1 MNNKNS
7 DKKGLILSISSIGS
21 IICLTAIIIS
31 LLSLF
36 NVFDNEEDELTQCP
50 PNQCNIKSNNVS
62 STFLS
67 CPTIQ
72 TTELENALSIRSNDI
87 KLNVIVVR
95 TSTVIDNINNNVIFK
110 NGVTINTKIDDK
122 NITFTNISLPN
133 ISGTNISI
141 LSEINIK
148 NGNITTNL
156 NCNKINFTDAKFQNL
171 TSTNITILRGLKCNN
186 IVGNNFSFTN
196 LNLKNDLTLN
206 KVSTTSI
213 DAAKVNI
220 TNLTYSGKKYDYYYR
235 SGFISISVKN
245 LKTDDIFLN
254 NSFTVANSNLT
265 RIIDTLSGTF
275 SNFSFSSMYSNNI
288 TSTNVINSLNING
301 NGTISANKILSS
313 PLITVDN
320 LNFDKIVVNKFFK
333 FKNVS
338 VSQLS
343 VTSVKAKEIQVD
355 TLFVK
360 NTNTINNLSVT
371 KLNLNHQ
378 TSKVINL
385 TLTNSF
391 TDLYI
396 FESQGTLKMSINNI
410 NNPVN
415 FASSIYLTTNQE
427 NSNLNLKIIFKLTDR
442 FFIDLFVGLSLQF
455 LISTKRLSNNLKIT
469 IVNEL
474 IFSSIYIGSTEI
486 ISNNNYKEY
495 RLGEYTGSNVQQATI
510 NYFGNNVFSP
520 INDTLLFKSNNKIIF
535 NTSPQTTTN
544 IIYCSLESLDY

>member
-36 NVFDNEEDELTQCP
+36 NVFDNEEDKLTQCP

-72 TTELENALSIRSNDI
+72 TSELENALSIRSNDI
-87 KLNVIVVR
+87 KLNDILVR
-95 TSTVIDNINNNVIFK
+95 SSTIIDNINNNVNFK
-110 NGVTINTKIDDK
+110 NGLTINTKIDDK
-122 NITFTNISLPN
+122 NITFTTISLPN

-148 NGNITTNL
+148 NGIITTSNL
-156 NCNKINFTDAKFQNL
+156 NCNKINFTDAKIQNL
-171 TSTNITILRGLKCNN
+171 TSTNTTIIQGLKCNN
-186 IVGNNFSFTN
+186 ISGNNFSFTN
-196 LNLKNDLTLN
+196 LNLKNDFFAN
-206 KVSTTSI
+206 KLSTTSI

-235 SGFISISVKN
+235 SGILSISVKN

-254 NSFTVANSNLT
+254 NSFTVAKSNLK
-265 RIIDTLSGTF
+265 IIDTLSGTF
-275 SNFSFSSMYSNNI
+275 SNFSFSSMNSNNI
-288 TSTNVINSLNING
+288 TSTNVINSLNIIG
-301 NGTISANKILSS
+301 KGTISANKILSS

-320 LNFDKIVVNKFFK
+320 LNFDNIVVNKYFK

-343 VTSVKAKEIQVD
+343 VTTVKAEEIRVD

-360 NTNTINNLSVT
+360 NTKTINNLSVT
-371 KLNLNHQ
+371 LLNLNNQ
-378 TSKVINL
+378 NSKVLNL

-396 FESQGTLKMSINNI
+396 FESQGTLKMSINNM

-415 FASSIYLTTNQE
+415 FASSIFLTTNQE
-427 NSNLNLKIIFKLTDR
+427 NSNLNLKIIFRLTDR

-474 IFSSIYIGSTEI
+474 LISSIYISSTEI

-495 RLGEYTGSNVQQATI
+495 RLGEYTGSNVQQAII

-520 INDTLLFKSNNKIIF
+520 INDTLLFKSNIKKVF
-535 NTSPQTTTN
+535 DTSSQTTTN
-544 IIYCSLESLDY
+544 IIYCSLESLKY

>member
-72 TTELENALSIRSNDI
+72 TSELQNALSIRSNDI
-87 KLNVIVVR
+87 ELNDIEVR
-95 TSTVIDNINNNVIFK
+95 SSTIIDNINNNVNFK
-110 NGVTINTKIDDK
+110 NGLTINTKIDDK
-122 NITFTNISLPN
+122 NITFTTISLPN

-148 NGNITTNL
+148 NGIITTSNL
-156 NCNKINFTDAKFQNL
+156 NCNKINFTDAKIQNL
-171 TSTNITILRGLKCNN
+171 TSTNTTIIQGLKCNN
-186 IVGNNFSFTN
+186 ISGNNFSFTN
-196 LNLKNDLTLN
+196 LNLKNDFFAN
-206 KVSTTSI
+206 KLSTTSI

-235 SGFISISVKN
+235 SGSGIISVKN

-254 NSFTVANSNLT
+254 NSFTNAKSKN
-265 RIIDTLSGTF
+265 IETLSGTF
-275 SNFSFSSMYSNNI
+275 SNFSFSSMYSQKI
-288 TSTNVINSLNING
+288 TSTNVINSLNIIG
-301 NGTISANKILSS
+301 KGTISANKILSS

-320 LNFDKIVVNKFFK
+320 LNFDNIVVNKYFK

-343 VTSVKAKEIQVD
+343 VTTVKAEEIRVD

-360 NTNTINNLSVT
+360 NTETINNLSVT
-371 KLNLNHQ
+371 LLNLNNQ
-378 TSKVINL
+378 NSKVLNL

-396 FESQGTLKMSINNI
+396 FESQGTLKMSINNM

-415 FASSIYLTTNQE
+415 FASSIFLTTNQE
-427 NSNLNLKIIFKLTDR
+427 NSNLNLKIIFRLTDR

-474 IFSSIYIGSTEI
+474 LISSIYISSTEI

-495 RLGEYTGSNVQQATI
+495 RLGEYTGSNVQQAII

-520 INDTLLFKSNNKIIF
+520 INDTLLFKSNIKKVF
-535 NTSPQTTTN
+535 NTSSQTTTN
-544 IIYCSLESLDY
+544 IIYCSLESLNY

>member
-95 TSTVIDNINNNVIFK
+95 SSTVIDNINNNVIFK

-320 LNFDKIVVNKFFK
+320 LNFDKIVVNKYFK

-343 VTSVKAKEIQVD
+343 VTSVKAEEIQVD

-360 NTNTINNLSVT
+360 NTKTINNLSVT

-396 FESQGTLKMSINNI
+396 FESQGTLKMSINNM

-415 FASSIYLTTNQE
+415 FASSIFLTTNQE